1 MARSRS
7 LLATIAFAASIVGF
21 APQSAAQSAGYAVN
35 RFEPSERGSDWY
47 ASESLDLRGRAR
59 PFAGMVGDWSYRPLT
74 VSSAGRDAPV
84 ITDDVVTHFGGG
96 IVFLDRARASLNLPI
111 ALYRHGEDVSG
122 LTVAARAPHERVTIG
137 DLRMALDGGV
147 LGEFG
152 EVVHVAVGAQVFL
165 PTGSREAYTSDGTVR
180 LAPRIMV
187 AGEGSAFAYAAK
199 VGFMWRP
206 FDGTFEG
213 RRLGSEAF
221 MTVSGGVKVNDRVI
235 FGPEL
240 YGASVVTGGDA
251 FASRAAGIGGLLGMH
266 VVLLDDLRL
275 GNAIG
280 TDLLRGDGSP
290 DFRVLASV
298 EYAPDVCVD
307 KDGDG
312 ICAKDD
318 ACPLV
323 FGVRT
328 GVRSTNGCPAAKP
341 FTQEPIPEPT
351 KEPPPEEEK
360 TEEPPPPEPVPL
372 PPPVEPAPTETN

>member
-1 MARSRS
+1 MARPRS
-7 LLATIAFAASIVGF
+7 LLATIAFAATIVGL

-35 RFEPSERGSDWY
+35 RLEPSERGSDWY
-47 ASESLDLRGRAR
+47 VSESLDLRGRAR
-59 PFAGMVGDWSYRPLT
+59 PFAGVVGDWSYRPLV
-74 VSSAGRDAPV
+74 VSSSGRPDAAIIV
-84 ITDDVVTHFGGG
+84 DDVVTHVGGG
-96 IVFLDRARASLNLPI
+96 IVFLDRARASLNLPVP
-111 ALYRHGEDVSG
+111 LYRHGDDVGG
-122 LTVAARAPHERVTIG
+122 LTVAARSPRERATVG
-137 DLRMALDGGV
+137 DLRMALDAGL

-152 EVVHVAVGAQVFL
+152 EIAHLAVGAQVFL
-165 PTGSREAYTSDGTVR
+165 PTGSREAYTSDGTIR
-180 LAPRIMV
+180 FAPRIMV

-199 VGFMWRP
+199 VGFMFRP
-206 FDGTFEG
+206 FDGIFEG

-221 MTVSGGVKVNDRVI
+221 MTLSAGVKVNDRVI

-251 FASRAAGIGGLLGMH
+251 FASRATGVGGLLGMH
-266 VVLLDDLRL
+266 VILLDDLRL

-280 TDLLRGDGSP
+280 TDLVRGDGSP

-328 GVRSTNGCPAAKP
+328 NVRSTNGCPAAKP
-341 FTQEPIPEPT
+341 FDQEPKPEPPT
-351 KEPPPEEEK
+351 EPPPEEEK
-360 TEEPPPPEPVPL
+360 KEEPPPPEALPL
-372 PPPVEPAPTETN
+372 PPPAQ